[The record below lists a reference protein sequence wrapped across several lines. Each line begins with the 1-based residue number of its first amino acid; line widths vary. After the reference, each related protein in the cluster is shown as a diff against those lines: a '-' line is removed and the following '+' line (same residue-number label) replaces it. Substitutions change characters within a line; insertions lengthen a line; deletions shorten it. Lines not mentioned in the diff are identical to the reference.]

1 MSINT
6 KKYIEKYIK
15 IRDKAGKIIDL
26 KINQGQQ
33 KLYDA
38 IKKQSDEHKPIR
50 VIVLKARQIGFS
62 TLTESIIFKNTATK
76 FNVNA
81 GIITHKEE
89 ATTNLFNMSKRMY
102 DNLPSEMK
110 PSLKRS
116 NAKELIFDND
126 EGTGLKSKIK
136 CMTAGSSGVGRSDTF
151 NYLHISELAF
161 WGNSAK
167 ETTIGLFQAVPNL
180 PNTMIV
186 IESTANGFDYFKEL
200 WDMAVKGESDFV
212 PVFVGWNEL
221 DDYKMPYNGFELTD
235 YEKDLQK
242 VYNLSLDQLTWRRWC
257 IKNNCSGD
265 EQLFKQEYPI
275 NPHEAFISSG
285 TCVFDKEIVIN
296 RLERL
301 TRLIKVGYFAY
312 DYDDTKLQGQKISN
326 IRWVNDKNGYIEL
339 YEIPDSNQ
347 TYCIGGD
354 TAGEGSDW
362 FTGHV
367 LNAKTGKQV
376 ARLRHQ
382 MDEDLYVRQMYCLG
396 YYYHYKNIKKNKIT
410 PALICIESNFSSYP
424 NKELVRIGYPNLFV
438 REKEDRFTGVMDKSY
453 GFKTTSVTR
462 PVIIAE
468 LVKIVRE
475 NVELIND
482 RLTLEEMLTFVRNEK
497 GRPEAQQGTHD
508 DLVMGLAISYYARS
522 QVVFDT
528 EPITVEQI
536 FNFEVEKP
544 IIDDY
549 GEEIVVI

>member
-1 MSINT
+1 MNINT
-6 KKYIEKYIK
+6 KQYIEKYIK

-38 IKKQSDEHKPIR
+38 IKEQHNQGKPIR
-50 VIVLKARQIGFS
+50 IIVLKARQIGFS

-102 DNLPSEMK
+102 DNLPDNMK

-126 EGTGLKSKIK
+126 QGTGLKSKIK

-161 WGNSAK
+161 WGNNAK
-167 ETTIGLFQAVPNL
+167 ETAIGLFQAVPNL

-186 IESTANGFDYFKEL
+186 IESTANGFEYFKEL
-200 WDMAVKGESDFV
+200 WDMAVKGESDFI

-221 DDYKMPYNGFELTD
+221 TDYQMPYTGFELTEE
-235 YEKDLQK
+235 EKELQRI
-242 VYNLSLDQLTWRRWC
+242 YNLSLEQLQWRRWC
-257 IKNNCSGD
+257 INNNCGGD
-265 EQLFKQEYPI
+265 EQQFKQEYPI
-275 NPHEAFISSG
+275 NPQEAFISSG
-285 TCVFDKEIVIN
+285 NCVFDKEIVIN
-296 RLERL
+296 RIQELSKPIR
-301 TRLIKVGYFAY
+301 VGYFDY
-312 DYDDTKLQGQKISN
+312 KYDDTMPAGKKITD
-326 IRWVNDKNGYIEL
+326 IRWINDKNGYIEL
-339 YEIPDSNQ
+339 YELPNLYK
-347 TYCIGGD
+347 YCIGGD
-354 TAGEGSDW
+354 TAGDGSDW

-396 YYYHYKNIKKNKIT
+396 WYYANKNLKTGVVT
-410 PALICIESNFSSYP
+410 PALMCIESNFSSFP
-424 NKELVRIGYPNLFV
+424 NKELVRLGYSNMFV
-438 REKEDRFTGVMDKSY
+438 REKEDRYTGIMDKSY
-453 GFKTTSVTR
+453 GFKTTSLTR

-475 NVELIND
+475 SVELIND
-482 RLTLEEMLTFVRNEK
+482 KLTLEEMLTFVRNEK
-497 GRPEAQQGTHD
+497 GRPEAQQGAHD
-508 DLVMGLAISYYARS
+508 DLVMGLAIAYYSRT
-522 QVVFDT
+522 QVIFDV
-528 EPITVEQI
+528 EPIEVSQA
-536 FNFEVEKP
+536 FNFKSEEP
-544 IIDDY
+544 LEADY
-549 GEEIVVI
+549 GEEIVIV

>member
-1 MSINT
+1 MNINT
-6 KKYIEKYIK
+6 KQYIEKYIK

-38 IKKQSDEHKPIR
+38 IKEQHNQGKPIR
-50 VIVLKARQIGFS
+50 IIVLKARQIGFS
-62 TLTESIIFKNTATK
+62 TLTESILFKNTATK

-102 DNLPSEMK
+102 DNLPDNMK

-126 EGTGLKSKIK
+126 QGTGLKSKIK

-161 WGNSAK
+161 WGNNAK

-186 IESTANGFDYFKEL
+186 IESTANGFEYFKEL
-200 WDMAVKGESDFV
+200 WDMAVRGESDFI

-221 DDYKMPYNGFELTD
+221 TDYQMSYTGFELTD
-235 YEKDLQK
+235 YEKNIQRL
-242 VYNLSLDQLTWRRWC
+242 YNLSLEQLTWRRWC
-257 IKNNCSGD
+257 IKNNCGGD
-265 EQLFKQEYPI
+265 EQQFKQEYPI
-275 NPHEAFISSG
+275 NPQEAFISSG
-285 TCVFDKEIVIN
+285 NCIFDKEIVIN
-296 RLERL
+296 RVQELPKPL
-301 TRLIKVGYFAY
+301 KIGYFKY
-312 DYDDTKLQGQKISN
+312 KYDDTMPMGKKISD
-326 IRWVNDKNGYIEL
+326 IKWVNDKNGYIEI
-339 YEIPDSNQ
+339 YELPTIYK
-347 TYCIGGD
+347 YCIGGD

-396 YYYHYKNIKKNKIT
+396 YWYNSKDKEGRVS
-410 PALICIESNFSSYP
+410 PALMCIESNFSSFP
-424 NKELVRIGYPNLFV
+424 NKELVRLGYTNMFV
-438 REKEDRFTGVMDKSY
+438 REKEDRFSGVIDKSY

-475 NVELIND
+475 SVDLIYD
-482 RLTLEEMLTFVRNEK
+482 KLTLEEMLTFVRNEK
-497 GRPEAQQGTHD
+497 GRPEAQQGAHD
-508 DLVMGLAISYYARS
+508 DLVMGLAIAYYARS
-522 QVVFDT
+522 QVVFDM
-528 EPITVEQI
+528 ELITVAQA
-536 FNFEVEKP
+536 FNFKSEEP
-544 IIDDY
+544 TGYDY

>member
-1 MSINT
+1 MNINT
-6 KKYIEKYIK
+6 KQYIEKYIK

-38 IKKQSDEHKPIR
+38 IKEQHNQGKPIR
-50 VIVLKARQIGFS
+50 IIVLKARQIGFS

-102 DNLPSEMK
+102 DNLPDNMK

-161 WGNSAK
+161 WGNNAK

-186 IESTANGFDYFKEL
+186 IESTANGFEYFKEL
-200 WDMAVKGESDFV
+200 WDMAVKGESDFI

-221 DDYKMPYNGFELTD
+221 TDYQMPYTGFELTD
-235 YEKDLQK
+235 YEKNIQK
-242 VYNLSLDQLTWRRWC
+242 LYNLSLEQLTWRRWC
-257 IKNNCSGD
+257 IKNNCGGD
-265 EQLFKQEYPI
+265 EQQFKQEYPI
-275 NPHEAFISSG
+275 NPQEAFISSG
-285 TCVFDKEIVIN
+285 NCVFDKEIVIN
-296 RLERL
+296 RIQELPKPL
-301 TRLIKVGYFAY
+301 KIGYFEY
-312 DYDDTKLQGQKISN
+312 KYDDTMPMGKKISD
-326 IRWVNDKNGYIEL
+326 IKWVNDKNGYIEL
-339 YEIPDSNQ
+339 YELPTIYK
-347 TYCIGGD
+347 YCIGGD

-396 YYYHYKNIKKNKIT
+396 YYYQSKDKEGRIS
-410 PALICIESNFSSYP
+410 PALMCIESNFSSFP
-424 NKELVRIGYPNLFV
+424 NKELVRLGYTNMFV
-438 REKEDRFTGVMDKSY
+438 REKEDRFSGVIDKSY

-475 NVELIND
+475 SVELIYD
-482 RLTLEEMLTFVRNEK
+482 KLTLEEMLTFVRNEK
-497 GRPEAQQGTHD
+497 GRPEAQQGAHD
-508 DLVMGLAISYYARS
+508 DLVMGIAIAYYARN
-522 QVVFDT
+522 QVVFDM
-528 EPITVEQI
+528 EPITVAQV
-536 FNFEVEKP
+536 FNFKSEEP
-544 IIDDY
+544 AGYDY